1 MCLHVFIFIYIH
13 VSRFDGVHMFTIKLQ
28 RWEIKF
34 ALAAMF
40 AEKESRFWA
49 TGRNYEY
56 WNKAFLPEWVQRI
69 GYSSKTRVPF
79 LLGKHGG
86 IPVSHLGKSR
96 LKFFLARNSAFK
108 IATSGSTCGKW
119 ADPQQA
125 PPFIDMSELGNFVY
139 DWTFIMLQRLKF
151 VRQEFVDKKKNTVR
165 NPGCGYGYYTKS
177 EPVDGFS
184 GDKGKQNEDIYV

>member
-28 RWEIKF
+28 PWEIKF

-40 AEKESRFWA
+40 AEKEPRFWA

-56 WNKAFLPEWVQRI
+56 WRKAFLPEWVQRI
-69 GYSSKTRVPF
+69 GYSSTTSVPF

-96 LKFFLARNSAFK
+96 LKKKQSENKKSWK
-108 IATSGSTCGKW
+108 ILVGGCTCGTW
-119 ADPQQA
+119 ADPQ
-125 PPFIDMSELGNFVY
+125 
-139 DWTFIMLQRLKF
+139 
-151 VRQEFVDKKKNTVR
+151 
-165 NPGCGYGYYTKS
+165 
-177 EPVDGFS
+177 
-184 GDKGKQNEDIYV
+184 